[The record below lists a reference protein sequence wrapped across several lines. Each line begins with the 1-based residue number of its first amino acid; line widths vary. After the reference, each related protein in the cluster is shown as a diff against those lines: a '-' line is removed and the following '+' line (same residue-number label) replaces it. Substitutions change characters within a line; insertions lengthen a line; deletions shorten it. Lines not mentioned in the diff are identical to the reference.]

1 MSPKAAAAAL
11 AQRWRLPDVA
21 PADLRGLAERG
32 LIRVVLPGVWPL
44 YDVED
49 FTAVEELRQ
58 VGDERRAWWAV
69 SLNRW
74 DAADLLGVG
83 IDELEVAAAR
93 RGLRPGHSDR
103 YRRADVLA
111 LRHELSPDADAG

>member
-11 AQRWRLPDVA
+11 AERWALPEVA
-21 PADLRGLAERG
+21 PADLRRMAKHG

-49 FTAVEELRQ
+49 FTAAEELRQ
-58 VGDERRAWWAV
+58 VGEERRAWWAV
-69 SLNRW
+69 SVNRW

-83 IDELEVAAAR
+83 IDAFEVVAAL
-93 RGLRPGHSDR
+93 RGLRAGRSDR
-103 YRRADVLA
+103 YRRTDVLA
-111 LRHELSPDADAG
+111 LRHELSQLG